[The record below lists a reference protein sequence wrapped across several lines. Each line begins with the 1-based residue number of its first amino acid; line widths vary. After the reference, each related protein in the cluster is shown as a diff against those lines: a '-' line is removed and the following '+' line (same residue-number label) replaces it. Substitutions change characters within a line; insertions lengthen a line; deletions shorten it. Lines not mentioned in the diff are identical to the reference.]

1 MEKRNELEKYLLAY
15 LAWYN
20 DIDDSISLEPIREYF
35 DNNVQNGYL
44 CIERIF
50 KSFYAAD
57 IPYDMQVEL
66 IKSLAKAIPLW
77 NE

>member
-1 MEKRNELEKYLLAY
+1 MKKRNELEKYLLAY

-20 DIDDSISLEPIREYF
+20 DIDDSISIEPIREYF
-35 DNNVQNGYL
+35 DNTVQNGYL

-50 KSFYAAD
+50 KAFYAAD
-57 IPYDMQVEL
+57 ISYDMQVDL
-66 IKSLAKAIPLW
+66 VKSLAKAIPLW